1 MGQSGA
7 ANQPSEVRMFLLK
20 LLAIGVLVTVG
31 IAAIAFLEE
40 KLVSGPRR
48 KQIAE
53 RARQKLAASKEKREG

>member
-7 ANQPSEVRMFLLK
+7 ANQRSEVRMFLLN
-20 LLAIGVLVTVG
+20 LLGIGILVAVG

-53 RARQKLAASKEKREG
+53 RARQKLAASREKREG

>member
-1 MGQSGA
+1 
-7 ANQPSEVRMFLLK
+7 MFLLN
-20 LLAIGVLVTVG
+20 LLGIGILVAVG

-53 RARQKLAASKEKREG
+53 RARQKLAASREKREG